1 LADIPTLSDGGVPDR
16 HGPALNLW
24 MVGLWL
30 QDIEAL
36 EQISQD
42 DRARTLFLRMAE
54 LRRSGQ
60 TSNFLVE
67 LAEDP
72 EVDDDVKD
80 SLAEIAQDADLL
92 FAIEEYV
99 HRTRAIH

>member
-1 LADIPTLSDGGVPDR
+1 
-16 HGPALNLW
+16 

-30 QDIEAL
+30 QDIESL

-42 DRARTLFLRMAE
+42 DRARALFLRMAE
-54 LRRSGQ
+54 LQRAGR

-67 LAEDP
+67 LAGDP
-72 EVDDDVKD
+72 EVDDDVKH

-92 FAIEEYV
+92 FAVEEYV
-99 HRTRAIH
+99 HRTSAIH

>member
-1 LADIPTLSDGGVPDR
+1 
-16 HGPALNLW
+16 

-54 LRRSGQ
+54 LRRAGQ

-67 LAEDP
+67 LADDP
-72 EVDDDVKD
+72 EVDDDVKN

-99 HRTRAIH
+99 RRTRAIH

>member
-1 LADIPTLSDGGVPDR
+1 M
-16 HGPALNLW
+16 NLW

-67 LAEDP
+67 LAGDP

-80 SLAEIAQDADLL
+80 SLAEIAQDTGLL

>member
-1 LADIPTLSDGGVPDR
+1 
-16 HGPALNLW
+16 

-30 QDIEAL
+30 QDIESL

-42 DRARTLFLRMAE
+42 DRARALFLRMAE
-54 LRRSGQ
+54 LQRAGR

-67 LAEDP
+67 LADDP

-92 FAIEEYV
+92 FAVEEYV
-99 HRTRAIH
+99 HRTSAIH

>member
-1 LADIPTLSDGGVPDR
+1 
-16 HGPALNLW
+16 

-42 DRARTLFLRMAE
+42 DRARALFLRMAE
-54 LRRSGQ
+54 LHRAGQ
-60 TSNFLVE
+60 TASFLVG
-67 LAEDP
+67 LADDP

-99 HRTRAIH
+99 HRTSAVH